1 MSFNLKLKDG
11 KEIPDKGSKTHQY
24 VDARVGQ
31 DDIVPLLLL
40 LLAKAGG
47 EIQFKQSEVED
58 LLKSN
63 VAAQF
68 LVPLVKERNGD
79 VLFDGPSPVK
89 DTERNS
95 IVRLIVDRRI
105 PEVQAEN
112 SFGGPVLVDTKG
124 EPIN

>member
-1 MSFNLKLKDG
+1 MSLKLKDG
-11 KEIPDKGSKTHQY
+11 KEIPDRGAKTHQY

-68 LVPLVKERNGD
+68 LVPLVKDRNGD
-79 VLFDGPSPVK
+79 VLFEGPTPVK
-89 DTERNS
+89 DPERNS
-95 IVRLIVDRRI
+95 IVRLIVNHRI
-105 PEVQAEN
+105 PVTQREESN
-112 SFGGPVLVDTKG
+112 HSGPVLVDTKG
-124 EPIN
+124 APIN